1 MLRLDSIK
9 ILAPMDTLIEYDT
22 KHFKE
27 KKEVE
32 NGLLM
37 SDTLTTQNIDFGFN
51 RFVIDKK
58 ANNLVIEV
66 SAKLLKDDYAQGINI
81 DTFEQV
87 ISNINA
93 SKRVKI
99 DASMIYSKGQ
109 LLRADVTDN
118 IKMDTYK
125 GSDLYTDLA
134 CIPLQPKYDITP
146 YGKAT
151 ANRTGLVFKGKQKTF
166 KERVILYDKSIELQS
181 TALGNAFLNSINRS
195 KLLNSFKHTY
205 RVEGNFTQ
213 LKTIRKYIGSN
224 QLSDVLASNEKVN
237 YKLFKKITSSAN
249 INTLTL
255 FDKYEGMT
263 WRAIIQRQGIEGII
277 KSAEYNWQYIELLIK
292 KHTGSN
298 YRRERIKFKS
308 VFNELIKS
316 QLKHSDIKTNTSV
329 IDLFLT
335 ELLNVA

>member
-237 YKLFKKITSSAN
+237 YKLFKKITSCAN

-263 WRAIIQRQGIEGII
+263 WRAIKERQGIEGLIN
-277 KSAEYNWQYIELLIK
+277 SAEYNWQYIEMLIRK
-292 KHTGSN
+292 YNGSN
-298 YRRERIKFKS
+298 YRRERIKFKK
-308 VFNELIKS
+308 VFNELINSK
-316 QLKHSDIKTNTSV
+316 LKHSDIKTNTSV